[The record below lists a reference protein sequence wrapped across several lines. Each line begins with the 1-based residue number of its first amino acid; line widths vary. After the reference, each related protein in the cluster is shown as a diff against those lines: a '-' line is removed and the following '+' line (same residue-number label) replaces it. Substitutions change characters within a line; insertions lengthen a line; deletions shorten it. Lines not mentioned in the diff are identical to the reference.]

1 VKAKASIL
9 IPSLTLAMACAGG
22 EADQA
27 ATTLPDAI
35 HGLQRVEVQSGDEAA
50 EMIGGMHGRRVA
62 PTNSQVAYYGPED
75 MRAVLYVSEFES
87 DEAAQEQLNAMAA
100 GIGEGT
106 AEYGHHN
113 QFEVEGRQI
122 HSVFGEGQIHY
133 FYTDGTDLVWVS
145 LPTVIARPGLAEVL
159 KVEASSIP
167 PLGPV
172 GG

>member
-1 VKAKASIL
+1 VKAKAGIL

-35 HGLQRVEVQSGDEAA
+35 HGLQRVEVQAGEEAA
-50 EMIGGMHGRRVA
+50 EMIGGMHDRSVA
-62 PTNSQVAYYGPED
+62 PTNSQVAYYGPD
-75 MRAVLYVSEFES
+75 NMRAVLYVSEFES

-145 LPTVIARPGLAEVL
+145 LPPAIARPGLAEVL
-159 KVEASSIP
+159 KVDVSSIP

>member
-1 VKAKASIL
+1 VKAKAGIL
-9 IPSLTLAMACAGG
+9 ILSMALAVACSAG
-22 EADQA
+22 EADET

-35 HGLQRVEVQSGDEAA
+35 HGLQRVEVQAGDEVA
-50 EMIGGMHGRRVA
+50 EMIGGMHSRSVAPANSRVA
-62 PTNSQVAYYGPED
+62 HYGPEN

-106 AEYGHHN
+106 AQYGHHN

-122 HSVFGEGQIHY
+122 HSVFGQGQVHY
-133 FYTDGTDLVWVS
+133 FFTDGADLVWVS
-145 LPTVIARPGLAEVL
+145 LPLPIARPGLAEIL
-159 KVEASSIP
+159 KVEVSSIP
-167 PLGPV
+167 PLGPA